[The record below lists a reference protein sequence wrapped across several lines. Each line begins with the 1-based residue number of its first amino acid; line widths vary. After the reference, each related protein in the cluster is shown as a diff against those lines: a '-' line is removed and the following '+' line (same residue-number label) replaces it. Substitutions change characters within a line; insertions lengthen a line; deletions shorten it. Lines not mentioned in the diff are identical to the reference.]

1 MAFLK
6 KGSISVD
13 PPRCPMWRNTP
24 IYWSGGDHRGSQAT
38 PPGGS
43 LHWGPVREL
52 ALRGV
57 GTAGYGLL
65 TAFSPG
71 MDPTEWLDTVED
83 FFLVNDVPSARQV
96 ASARLLMTEAV
107 RRELFPPGSAW
118 DISWQELRRRLLD
131 TYDNNDKVAEV
142 GRRSG
147 KAKSELVSRFILDL
161 TSKKLHR
168 ELRLREPAT
177 LTKVRQLTE
186 RLSEIE
192 KEIKEERRRAV
203 NDDATESVGL
213 AKAVDGLA
221 RRLEKMETAQDR
233 PFRVRSTRRPTECFQ
248 CGGLGQFRRDCPQL
262 RTRTWPARA
271 LNNGHGDRRL
281 LAMAELQAG
290 NAPSVAVPLSIWHN
304 STGGGPLEAAG
315 GSIRLGDGRRMRLC
329 GQGTLPLQVG
339 SWRGRIHV
347 AVVESLVVP
356 GILGTNFLDQY
367 VKLIDWRAGEMTMT
381 DDSKVR
387 IVHKLA
393 QATRPGIGC
402 TWTTARPREVPGAL
416 VDGAECSAQSKRG
429 LRSLLRRY
437 GRVISCGEGDLGRT
451 RLVQQ
456 RIETRGAQPVKFSPR
471 RLPQAQRETVD
482 RLIREMLQAGD
493 GSPRFCVDYRRLN
506 AVTRVDAQPI
516 PRIDDVP
523 RHAVRTLQRPG
534 DALAIDGKSAEGAD
548 VENVLRLS
556 RRHHCLWKDRR
567 GAPRSLGRGA
577 GPPTV
582 SRAEDQAREVP
593 TNAAECT
600 LPGPRRNAARGW
612 YRPREDS
619 SRPKVAHAQMRVA
632 NPLHALTKKGE
643 KWHWGPKE
651 EEAFTRLKEAMV
663 SPLSWATQISTSPSS
678 LMWTP
683 VKTPSEQCCPNKG
696 GRTHPADR
704 YNSNTLKLFHSLL
717 CFKVFKG

>member
-1 MAFLK
+1 MIL
-6 KGSISVD
+6 
-13 PPRCPMWRNTP
+13 
-24 IYWSGGDHRGSQAT
+24 T

-83 FFLVNDVPSARQV
+83 FFLVNDVLSARQV

-290 NAPSVAVPLSIWHN
+290 NAPSVAGKLNELEISLLLDIGAVVSVVPLSIWHN

-381 DDSKVR
+381 DNSKVR

-402 TWTTARPREVPGAL
+402 TWTTARLREVPGAL

-429 LRSLLRRY
+429 LRSLLRSPAPHQDQRGPAGEIFTPAPSPSPAGDSGPLDQRNAA
-437 GRVISCGEGDLGRT
+437 GRGNRT
-451 RLVQQ
+451 SLRPL
-456 RIETRGAQPVKFSPR
+456 ELTGSAGAK
-471 RLPQAQRETVD
+471 E
-482 RLIREMLQAGD
+482 D

-663 SPLSWATQISTSPSS
+663 SPLSWATQISTSLSS